1 MAANLIFSHPAMDHD
16 LGILVSPNEIEWSYG
31 LNVAN
36 FPTYGGE
43 VIQILSAYIEDMTIS
58 GNVES
63 YRQLED
69 IYSWFIVYAQ
79 IATTGI
85 GTGKFNVEPVQ
96 MWYSPRSWHF
106 QVYPT
111 GAPGF
116 KYSRETVAPEWTLKC
131 SVVDP
136 AQDAINAVMDQ
147 AAIEAATNKT
157 GEPALFG
164 KATGEIGFVE
174 HNPFSDPEGDEGE
187 LGKKNREKF
196 LGGEKVKQGIEQL
209 ADNYNKLLPAYLE
222 GNFEDLTADYSRPVS
237 KLAKEAEEK
246 VPKKEGQKAKAGKK

>member
-1 MAANLIFSHPAMDHD
+1 MANLLFSHPEMDKD
-16 LGILVSPNEIEWSYG
+16 LAVQVKPNQIEWSYG

-43 VIQILSAYIEDMTIS
+43 VIQILSAFIDDMTIA
-58 GNVES
+58 GNVET

-69 IYSWFIVYAQ
+69 IYSWFIIYAQ
-79 IATTGI
+79 VATTGYE
-85 GTGKFNVEPVQ
+85 GSGKFDVRPVQ
-96 MWYSPRSWHF
+96 MFYNERGWHF
-106 QVYPT
+106 QIYPT

-116 KYSRETVAPEWTLKC
+116 KYGRDVVAPEWTIKA

-136 AQDAINAVMDQ
+136 AQAAIDAIMDQ

-164 KATGEIGFVE
+164 KATGEIGFTPK
-174 HNPFSDPEGDEGE
+174 NPFSDPEGNEGD

-196 LGGEKVKQGIEQL
+196 LGGENVKQGIEQL

-222 GNFEDLTADYSRPVS
+222 GNFEDLTADYSKPV
-237 KLAKEAEEK
+237 AKAAQEVEQK
-246 VPKKEGQKAKAGKK
+246 TKQKAKGK

>member
-1 MAANLIFSHPAMDHD
+1 MANLLFTHPKMSQS
-16 LGILVSPNEIEWSYG
+16 LGVDVNPNQIEWSYG

-43 VIQILSAYIEDMTIS
+43 VIQILSAFIEDMTIA
-58 GNVES
+58 GNVET
-63 YRQLED
+63 YRQIED
-69 IYSWFIVYAQ
+69 IYSWFITYAQ

-85 GTGKFNVEPVQ
+85 GTGKFNVQPVMMSYQ
-96 MWYSPRSWHF
+96 ERGWTF
-106 QVYPT
+106 QIYPT

-116 KYSRETVAPEWTLKC
+116 KYARDTVAPEWTLQA

-136 AQDAINAVMDQ
+136 AQETINAIMDH
-147 AAIEAATNKT
+147 AAIEAATNAS

-164 KATGEIGFVE
+164 KATGEIGFIE
-174 HNPFSDPEGDEGE
+174 HNPFSDPEGSVGA

-196 LGGEKVKQGIEQL
+196 LHGEKVKQGVEQL

-222 GNFEDLTADYSRPVS
+222 GNFEDLTADYSKPVTR
-237 KLAKEAEEK
+237 LANEAEEK
-246 VPKKEGQKAKAGKK
+246 VNKEQKEKAKAGKK